1 LPLRKLGL
9 LPMFYKASERSI
21 RSPRVTQGTP
31 GNQSKLSYYLSAD
44 NDKTISFFSS
54 SQNVVGVG
62 AEKKLKA

>member
-1 LPLRKLGL
+1 
-9 LPMFYKASERSI
+9 
-21 RSPRVTQGTP
+21 VTQGTP